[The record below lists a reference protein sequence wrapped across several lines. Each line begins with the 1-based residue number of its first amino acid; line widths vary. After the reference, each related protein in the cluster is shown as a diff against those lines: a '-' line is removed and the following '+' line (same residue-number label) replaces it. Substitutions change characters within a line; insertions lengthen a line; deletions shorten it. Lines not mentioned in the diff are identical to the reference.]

1 MPQEAHSPL
10 AMDLHQIVG
19 LIHRK
24 LKEKS
29 NDADLNWSQ
38 KHVLRY
44 LYRHSVSTVSELAAL
59 EGVRTQ
65 SMGATV
71 QSLKEAGYITG
82 HPDPKD
88 GRKTLLSLT
97 NIFQEKVEKKL
108 LIKEEWLQQRIAEHL
123 NAQEIKALQL
133 ALPAL
138 KKLVSED

>member
-1 MPQEAHSPL
+1 MPQETHSPL
-10 AMDLHQIVG
+10 AMDLHQTLV

-29 NDADLNWSQ
+29 QDTNLSWSQ

-44 LYRHSVSTVSELAAL
+44 LYRHSVSTISELAAL

-71 QSLKEAGYITG
+71 QSLKDAGYVVG
-82 HPDPKD
+82 QPDPKD
-88 GRKTLLSLT
+88 GRRTLLSLT
-97 NIFQEKVEKKL
+97 DDFLKKVEATL
-108 LIKEEWLQQRIAEHL
+108 LIKEEWLQERITERL
-123 NAQEIKALQL
+123 TEEEIQALQQ

-138 KKLVSED
+138 NKLAAGA

>member
-1 MPQEAHSPL
+1 MSNEKHSPL
-10 AMDLHQIVG
+10 AIDLHQVLV

-29 NDADLNWSQ
+29 HDADLNWSQ

-44 LYRHSVSTVSELAAL
+44 LYRHSQSTVSELAAL

-71 QSLKEAGYITG
+71 QSLKEAGYVKG
-82 HPDPKD
+82 QPDPKD

-97 NIFQEKVEKKL
+97 DDFLNRVEANL
-108 LIKEEWLQQRIAEHL
+108 LIKEEWLQQCMAERL
-123 NAQEIKALQL
+123 TGEDIQALQQ

-138 KKLVSED
+138 NKLVADA

>member
-1 MPQEAHSPL
+1 MPQEKYAPL
-10 AMDLHQIVG
+10 AMDLHQTLV
-19 LIHRK
+19 LLHRK

-29 NDADLNWSQ
+29 HDADLNWSQ

-44 LYRHSVSTVSELAAL
+44 LYRHSVSTISELAAL

-71 QSLKEAGYITG
+71 QSLKDAGYIVG
-82 HPDPKD
+82 QPDPKD

-97 NIFQEKVEKKL
+97 DDFVQKVEATL
-108 LIKEEWLQQRIAEHL
+108 LIKEEWLQQCMTERLTEE
-123 NAQEIKALQL
+123 EIHALEQ

-138 KKLVSED
+138 NKLVADA